1 MLGVVYA
8 KCHRSVYH
16 YTELL
21 YVVLVSAA
29 ILCAEVLLVVSVT
42 LLGFTILCDIV
53 LSVVLVQLLCFSR
66 LCHHSVSLR
75 RVPLH

>member
-21 YVVLVSAA
+21 YVVLVSAT
-29 ILCAEVLLVVSVT
+29 ILCAEVLFGVSALYLVSLYSVT
-42 LLGFTILCDIV
+42 LC
-53 LSVVLVQLLCFSR
+53 
-66 LCHHSVSLR
+66 
-75 RVPLH
+75 